1 MDTNWITS
9 PYRTETIVFNFRDE
23 QAFKTF
29 WRDYIE
35 TGIDKGVSYSSIS
48 TGDRRQLLEKCQD
61 FLYVAAERIDDW
73 ELSEKMTKLAEE

>member
-1 MDTNWITS
+1 MNINWIKE
-9 PYRTETIVFNFRDE
+9 PYRIETFVLKFRDE

-48 TGDRRQLLEKCQD
+48 TGDRRQLLEKCQEC
-61 FLYVAAERIDDW
+61 LYEAAEKVDNAD
-73 ELSEKMTKLAEE
+73 LSDKMIELAES